1 MWPVRSQLDFTG
13 TTAAAAPAYVRAVRT
28 LRASMLPGCVGTYVR
43 PTARPTAGPRASG
56 GRPLVLPPEER
67 LVDVEDDKAAH
78 ANAAVLLPFPSP
90 SLTASASA
98 DLRAAVKFAVAN
110 RGSLPA
116 IRSAAV
122 STAKAVAASL
132 SDMSDWLAGLAAG
145 KPHAHLVRGVQVA
158 FMAAWCDAA
167 AWPDVDFVRNW
178 VLGFPIVGDI
188 PDSGLFRP
196 QDTPASAPP
205 STFSPDANRVWT
217 DEVLRRVTASAR
229 SATGDADRVLRAVY

>member
-1 MWPVRSQLDFTG
+1 MWPARSQLDFTG
-13 TTAAAAPAYVRAVRT
+13 TRAASAPAYLRAVQL

-43 PTARPTAGPRASG
+43 PTARPSGGPRASG

-78 ANAAVLLPFPSP
+78 ANAAVLLPFPMP
-90 SLTASASA
+90 SITASASA

-110 RGSLPA
+110 RERLPA

-122 STAKAVAASL
+122 SAAEAVAASL

-145 KPHAHLVRGVQVA
+145 TPHSHLVQGVQLA
-158 FMAAWCDAA
+158 FIAAWCDAA

-178 VLGFPIVGDI
+178 GARLPDRRRHPRLGAVQAARD
-188 PDSGLFRP
+188 
-196 QDTPASAPP
+196 AS
-205 STFSPDANRVWT
+205 
-217 DEVLRRVTASAR
+217 
-229 SATGDADRVLRAVY
+229 LRAAQHVRTRCE